1 MAKKKEQTT
10 TSESGVTEEMSSL
23 VHHIGELVK
32 VRTAL
37 SFGTKTSEK
46 DTAESVMSRAINAKV
61 IQLSKLV
68 AKKFD

>member
-1 MAKKKEQTT
+1 MAKKKDQDV
-10 TSESGVTEEMSSL
+10 SVGSGVTDEMTSL
-23 VHHIGELVK
+23 VGEIAELVK

-46 DTAESVMSRAINAKV
+46 DTAESIMSRAINSKV
-61 IQLSKLV
+61 LKLSKLV